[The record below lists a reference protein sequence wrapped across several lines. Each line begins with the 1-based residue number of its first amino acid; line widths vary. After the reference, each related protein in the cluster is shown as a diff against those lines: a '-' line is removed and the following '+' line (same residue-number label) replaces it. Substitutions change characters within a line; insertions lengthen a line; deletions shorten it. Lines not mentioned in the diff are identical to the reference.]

1 MLRRRDV
8 PSAGGPQMAAGEPPG
23 EADEPQPGSSGE
35 PPPGSPGA
43 AGPGAG
49 DGGSE
54 DIHRRHVRG
63 SALLVLGRAVAMV
76 IGMATQVVI
85 VRALTKE
92 DFGAFAYAL
101 ALASAARIL
110 LSLGQGRAL
119 SRFMAG
125 YEEEHDY
132 PRMFGAMFLAVGTIV
147 TTSVLF
153 IGAFFLFSE
162 ALVGSA
168 VGDDAIRLVLV
179 LLLLSPL
186 EALDQVFVS
195 IFAVFSKPGAIFFRK
210 HLLAPSLRLV
220 VVVLLVLTG
229 SGVMFVAV
237 GYVLAA
243 LVGVLL
249 YVGLLLRVLRE
260 RGLLKEFDPRRIVVP
275 FRAVFSFSFPLITG
289 ELALLSLTTGGVFV
303 LAFYHSTVEVAD
315 YRAVFSSARLNT
327 AVTSSFSTL
336 FLPVIARLYA
346 RADLE
351 GLRRSYWNTATFVAV
366 LTFPVF
372 ALTGPLAP
380 AFTVTLFGER
390 YAESATVLSI
400 LAVGYYINV
409 MLGFNA
415 YALQVCGRIR
425 YLVVV
430 NVFVAVLNIAL
441 CFLFAP
447 RWAAVGIALA
457 NCIALVSQ
465 NLLNQWA
472 LRGSLRTGFI
482 PRGSLGAYGVI
493 ALGAGALWAFQLLV
507 SPGFVLGLVA
517 AGLVSFAVLMGSRN
531 ALRLRES
538 FPELARLPLL
548 GRVLR

>member
-8 PSAGGPQMAAGEPPG
+8 PSTGGPRMAASEPPDEGDEPAAGAAGEPP
-23 EADEPQPGSSGE
+23 S
-35 PPPGSPGA
+35 GSPGA
-43 AGPGAG
+43 PGPGIG
-49 DGGSE
+49 DSGSD

-63 SALLVLGRAVAMV
+63 SALLVMGRAVAMV

-125 YEEEHDY
+125 YEEDRDY
-132 PRMFGAMFLAVGTIV
+132 PRMFGAMFLAIGTIV

-210 HLLAPSLRLV
+210 HLLAPTLRLV

-243 LVGVLL
+243 LVGVLM
-249 YVGLLLRVLRE
+249 YVGLLVRVLRE
-260 RGLLKEFDPRRIVVP
+260 RGLLQEFDPRKIVIP

-346 RADLE
+346 RADME

-380 AFTVTLFGER
+380 SFTVTLFGER
-390 YAESATVLSI
+390 YAGSATVLSI

-447 RWAAVGIALA
+447 QLAAVGIALA

-465 NLLNQWA
+465 NLLNQWV
-472 LRGSLRTGFI
+472 LRGSLGTGFI
-482 PRGSLGAYGVI
+482 ARGSLGAYGVI
-493 ALGAGALWAFQLLV
+493 ALGAGTLWAFQLLA
-507 SPGFVLGLVA
+507 SPGFVVSLVA

-531 ALRLRES
+531 ALRLGES
-538 FPELARLPLL
+538 FPELLRLPLL
-548 GRVLR
+548 GRLLR